1 MKDLPSGS
9 GRWRADFTIPKG
21 KWCSERDSNPHK
33 LPHTPLKRTR
43 LPIPP
48 PEHLNQPRCLLDEGT
63 QATLRRLRVGIYTE
77 SRRTAS
83 SFLQSSKVDGT
94 PSRKCP
100 FLFSERTRNDSEF
113 WQFALLEQAV
123 DRAAEADARASPSPR
138 LPGYERPPSGPTGC
152 PARI

>member
-1 MKDLPSGS
+1 MKDLPSGNS
-9 GRWRADFTIPKG
+9 PQGVIFTIPKG

-63 QATLRRLRVGIYTE
+63 QATLRRLRVGIYTV

-83 SFLQSSKVDGT
+83 SFLQSSKVDGI

-100 FLFSERTRNDSEF
+100 FLFSERTRNGSEF

-123 DRAAEADARASPSPR
+123 DRAAEADARASPVPKQPDCEM
-138 LPGYERPPSGPTGC
+138 LPSGPIGC
-152 PARI
+152 PGRI

>member
-1 MKDLPSGS
+1 MEID
-9 GRWRADFTIPKG
+9 TIPKG

-83 SFLQSSKVDGT
+83 SFLHSSEVDGG
-94 PSRKCP
+94 PSGKRGR
-100 FLFSERTRNDSEF
+100 LINARTQNDLEF
-113 WQFALLEQAV
+113 WQFARLEPAA
-123 DRAAEADARASPSPR
+123 DRAVEADARASPSLT
-138 LPGYERPPSGPTGC
+138 LPDCEMPPSGPIGY
-152 PARI
+152 PGRI